1 MFLFA
6 HCPAS
11 SLSNDFGNSAR
22 IKSFK
27 PAVLSCTTCDILTE
41 FQQFN
46 LTVLHVQCN
55 KMKPF
60 WAKFVWWVAKLHKTP
75 RRRRISKERARA
87 NRKWKRFRSDDRGTR
102 DDSDCAIPNSSLK
115 LVSWTWN
122 NNNPRKKKRLNKLE
136 SVSGPGHPVSL
147 SISCDTRVEL
157 SLFCSWKS
165 LGDIILRWRDVYL
178 RVSSS
183 DAAAVELQA
192 GNAVTQWETRNGEQV
207 CRVVCAVLKWL
218 MVELNVR

>member
-1 MFLFA
+1 MFLFS

-122 NNNPRKKKRLNKLE
+122 NNNPRKKKDWTSWRVSPDPGIQFHFRFLATLEWSCRCFARENLSVISSWDDEMFICGFRLRMLLLLNSRLAMLWPNGKLE
-136 SVSGPGHPVSL
+136 TESKF
-147 SISCDTRVEL
+147 VEL
-157 SLFCSWKS
+157 CALSW
-165 LGDIILRWRDVYL
+165 
-178 RVSSS
+178 
-183 DAAAVELQA
+183 
-192 GNAVTQWETRNGEQV
+192 NG
-207 CRVVCAVLKWL
+207 WW
-218 MVELNVR
+218 